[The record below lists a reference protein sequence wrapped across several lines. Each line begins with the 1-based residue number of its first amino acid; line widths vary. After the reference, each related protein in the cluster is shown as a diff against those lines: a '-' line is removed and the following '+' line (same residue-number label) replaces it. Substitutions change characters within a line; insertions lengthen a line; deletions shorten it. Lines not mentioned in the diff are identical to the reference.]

1 MCVVGR
7 VWLCLDGSIGLGGIA
22 IATVHTSPCYVGLDL
37 GGTQIKAGLLD
48 PSSKV
53 IASSTGLTP
62 TDSRPDVVVD
72 AMSAMARR
80 LVEEAG
86 YSWGDLQGIGIG
98 VPGLI
103 DSKTG
108 IVRACVNL
116 KGWKDVEL
124 RDLAGRAMGK
134 PVVVDNDANAAAFG
148 EFSIALK
155 RNTGL
160 HHLALVTLGT
170 GVGSGIVLN
179 RRIFHGGGGLAGE
192 IGHMIVEPNGYLCGC
207 GQYGCLERYASAT
220 AMVRQ
225 ANELI
230 EAGKSSS
237 LQTMVR
243 HGLLTTQDVF
253 SAAAEGDLV
262 AERLVDDLA
271 SYLAIACVNLCRVID
286 LQAIV
291 IGGGVAGA
299 GDGLMKPLNKAFI
312 RQNWGIGGGIKPKLS
327 VTELGND
334 AGFVGAASLAMVELD
349 GV

>member
-1 MCVVGR
+1 MN
-7 VWLCLDGSIGLGGIA
+7 DASN
-22 IATVHTSPCYVGLDL
+22 CYVGLDL

-48 PSSKV
+48 PSSTV
-53 IASSTGLTP
+53 IASMTDPTP
-62 TDSRPDVVVD
+62 ADSRPEVVVD
-72 AMSAMARR
+72 AMNAMARR

-86 YSWGDLQGIGIG
+86 RLWSDVQGIGIG

-103 DSKTG
+103 DSRTG

-124 RDLAGRAMGK
+124 RALAGEAMGK

-179 RRIFHGGGGLAGE
+179 RRVFHGGGGLAGE
-192 IGHMIVEPNGYLCGC
+192 VGHMIVEPNGHLCGC
-207 GQYGCLERYASAT
+207 GQYGCLEQYASAT
-220 AMVRQ
+220 AVVRQ
-225 ANELI
+225 ATELMV
-230 EAGKSSS
+230 AGKRSS
-237 LQTMVR
+237 LRPQVDNGT
-243 HGLLTTQDVF
+243 LSTQDVF
-253 SAAAEGDLV
+253 IAAAQGDLV

-271 SYLAIACVNLCRVID
+271 SYLAIACINLCRIID

-299 GDGLMKPLNKAFI
+299 GDGLIKPLRKAFSS
-312 RQNWGIGGGIKPKLS
+312 QNWGVTGGIMPTLS
-327 VTELGND
+327 ATELGND
-334 AGFVGAASLAMVELD
+334 AGFVGAAALAMADLGD
-349 GV
+349 GLLG

>member
-1 MCVVGR
+1 MCY
-7 VWLCLDGSIGLGGIA
+7 GGIA
-22 IATVHTSPCYVGLDL
+22 IALHDASTCYVGLDL

-48 PSSKV
+48 PSSTV
-53 IASSTGLTP
+53 IASTTDPTP
-62 TDSRPDVVVD
+62 TDSRPEVVVE
-72 AMSAMARR
+72 AMDAMARR
-80 LVEEAG
+80 LVHDAG
-86 YSWGDLQGIGIG
+86 RSWSDVQGIGIG
-98 VPGLI
+98 IPGLI
-103 DSKTG
+103 DSRTG

-116 KGWKDVEL
+116 KGWKDVAL
-124 RDLAGRAMGK
+124 RELAGEAMGR

-148 EFSIALK
+148 EYSIALK

-179 RRIFHGGGGLAGE
+179 RRVFHGGGGLAGE
-192 IGHMIVEPNGYLCGC
+192 VGHMIVEPNGHLCGC
-207 GQYGCLERYASAT
+207 GQYGCLEQYASAT

-230 EAGKSSS
+230 AAGKASS
-237 LQTMVR
+237 LQTLVR

-253 SAAAEGDLV
+253 SSAAEGDLV

-271 SYLAIACVNLCRVID
+271 SYLAIACINLCRIID

-299 GDGLMKPLNKAFI
+299 GDALIVPLRRAFSS
-312 RQNWGIGGGIKPKLS
+312 QNWGVAGGIMPTLS
-327 VTELGND
+327 ATELGND
-334 AGFVGAASLAMVELD
+334 AGFVGAAALAMADMSGDSL
-349 GV
+349 

>member
-1 MCVVGR
+1 M
-7 VWLCLDGSIGLGGIA
+7 
-22 IATVHTSPCYVGLDL
+22 
-37 GGTQIKAGLLD
+37 
-48 PSSKV
+48 
-53 IASSTGLTP
+53 IASTTDPTP
-62 TDSRPDVVVD
+62 TDSRPEVVVE
-72 AMSAMARR
+72 AMNTMARR

-86 YSWGDLQGIGIG
+86 RSWDDVHGVGIGI
-98 VPGLI
+98 PGLI
-103 DSKTG
+103 DSSTG

-116 KGWKDVEL
+116 KDWKDVEL
-124 RDLAGRAMGK
+124 RQLVSNAMGK

-155 RNTGL
+155 RNTDL
-160 HHLALVTLGT
+160 HHLALITLGT

-179 RRIFHGGGGLAGE
+179 RRVFHGGGGLAGE
-192 IGHMIVEPNGYLCGC
+192 VGHMIVVPNGHLCGC
-207 GQYGCLERYASAT
+207 GQYGCLEQYASAT

-225 ANELI
+225 ASELI
-230 EAGKSSS
+230 EAGKRSS
-237 LQTMVR
+237 LQSLVR

-271 SYLAIACVNLCRVID
+271 YYLAIACVNLCRIID

-299 GDGLMKPLNKAFI
+299 GDSLMKPLRRAFS
-312 RQNWGIGGGIKPKLS
+312 RQTWGIAGAVMPKLS

-334 AGFVGAASLAMVELD
+334 AGFIGAAALSMAGLKD
-349 GV
+349 G

>member
-1 MCVVGR
+1 M
-7 VWLCLDGSIGLGGIA
+7 
-22 IATVHTSPCYVGLDL
+22 DL
-37 GGTQIKAGLLD
+37 GGTRIKAGLLD
-48 PSSKV
+48 PSYAV
-53 IASSTGLTP
+53 IAQTVSLTP
-62 TDSRPDVVVD
+62 TDSRPEVVVES
-72 AMSAMARR
+72 MNRMTRQ
-80 LVEEAG
+80 LIQEAG
-86 YSWGDLQGIGIG
+86 RTWDDLQGVGIG

-103 DSKTG
+103 DSQTG

-124 RDLAGRAMGK
+124 KQLAGDAMGK

-148 EFSIALK
+148 EFSMALK
-155 RNTGL
+155 RNTDL
-160 HHLALVTLGT
+160 HHLALITLGT

-192 IGHMIVEPNGYLCGC
+192 VGHMIVEPNGHLCSC
-207 GQYGCLERYASAT
+207 GQYGCLEQYASAT

-230 EAGKSSS
+230 EAGKESS
-237 LQTMVR
+237 LRTLVR
-243 HGLLTTQDVF
+243 HDLLTAQDVF
-253 SAAAEGDLV
+253 SAASEGDLV

-291 IGGGVAGA
+291 IGGGLAGA
-299 GDGLMKPLNKAFI
+299 GDGLMKPLRKAFS
-312 RQNWGIGGGIKPKLS
+312 RQNWGIAGGMMPDLT

-334 AGFVGAASLAMVELD
+334 AGFIGAASLAMTE
-349 GV
+349 

>member
-1 MCVVGR
+1 M
-7 VWLCLDGSIGLGGIA
+7 
-22 IATVHTSPCYVGLDL
+22 GLDL
-37 GGTQIKAGLLD
+37 GGTRIKAGLLD
-48 PSSKV
+48 PSSTV
-53 IASSTGLTP
+53 ISSTTDPTP
-62 TDSRPDVVVD
+62 TDSRPEVVVEALD
-72 AMSAMARR
+72 KVARR
-80 LVEEAG
+80 LVKEAG
-86 YSWGDLQGIGIG
+86 RSWDDVTGVGIG

-103 DSKTG
+103 DSGTG

-124 RDLAGRAMGK
+124 RELAGQAMDRR
-134 PVVVDNDANAAAFG
+134 VVVDNDANAAAFG
-148 EFSIALK
+148 EYSIALK

-160 HHLALVTLGT
+160 QHLALITLGT

-179 RRIFHGGGGLAGE
+179 RRVFHGGGGLAGE
-192 IGHMIVEPNGYLCGC
+192 VGHMIVVPNGHLCGC
-207 GQYGCLERYASAT
+207 GQYGCLEQYASAT

-230 EAGKSSS
+230 EAGKRSS
-237 LQTMVR
+237 LQSLVR

-271 SYLAIACVNLCRVID
+271 YYLAIACVNLCRLID

-291 IGGGVAGA
+291 IGGGVANA
-299 GDGLMKPLNKAFI
+299 GDGLIKPLRRAFS
-312 RQNWGIGGGIKPKLS
+312 RQNWGIAGGVMPNLS

-334 AGFVGAASLAMVELD
+334 AGFIGAAALAMADLND
-349 GV
+349 GPHG

>member
-1 MCVVGR
+1 M
-7 VWLCLDGSIGLGGIA
+7 
-22 IATVHTSPCYVGLDL
+22 GLDL
-37 GGTQIKAGLLD
+37 GGTRIKAGLLD
-48 PSSKV
+48 PSSTV
-53 IASSTGLTP
+53 ISSTTDPTP
-62 TDSRPDVVVD
+62 TDSRPEVVVEALD
-72 AMSAMARR
+72 KVARR
-80 LVEEAG
+80 LVTEAG
-86 YSWGDLQGIGIG
+86 RSWDDVTGVGIG

-103 DSKTG
+103 DSGTG

-124 RDLAGRAMGK
+124 RELAGQAMGRR
-134 PVVVDNDANAAAFG
+134 VVVDNDANAAAFG
-148 EFSIALK
+148 EYSIALK

-160 HHLALVTLGT
+160 KHLALITLGT

-179 RRIFHGGGGLAGE
+179 RRVFHGGGGLAGE
-192 IGHMIVEPNGYLCGC
+192 VGHMIVVPNGHLCGC
-207 GQYGCLERYASAT
+207 GQYGCLEQYASAT

-230 EAGKSSS
+230 EAGKRSS
-237 LQTMVR
+237 LQSLVR

-271 SYLAIACVNLCRVID
+271 YYLAIACVNLCRLID

-291 IGGGVAGA
+291 IGGGVANA
-299 GDGLMKPLNKAFI
+299 GDGLIKPLRREFS
-312 RQNWGIGGGIKPKLS
+312 RQNWGIAGGVMPNLS

-334 AGFVGAASLAMVELD
+334 AGFIGAAALAMAELD
-349 GV
+349 DGPHG

>member
-1 MCVVGR
+1 M
-7 VWLCLDGSIGLGGIA
+7 
-22 IATVHTSPCYVGLDL
+22 
-37 GGTQIKAGLLD
+37 
-48 PSSKV
+48 
-53 IASSTGLTP
+53 ASTTGLTP

-72 AMSAMARR
+72 AMNTIARR
-80 LVEEAG
+80 LVDEAG
-86 YSWGDLQGIGIG
+86 YSWDELQGIGIG

-103 DSKTG
+103 DSRTG
-108 IVRACVNL
+108 VVRACVNL

-170 GVGSGIVLN
+170 GVGAGIVLN

-192 IGHMIVEPNGYLCGC
+192 IGHLIVEPNGYLCGC
-207 GQYGCLERYASAT
+207 GQYGCLEQYASAT

-262 AERLVDDLA
+262 AERLVEDLA

-299 GDGLMKPLNKAFI
+299 GDGLMQPLNKAFN

-327 VTELGND
+327 VTSLGND